1 MKMATKKIK
10 LEMTLKEFDAFFC
23 MAEENALA
31 IGASGDGS
39 TEGDEFLKV
48 NTKRVVIIN
57 KVLKKNGI
65 NRSISY

>member
-1 MKMATKKIK
+1 MAAKKIK
-10 LEMTLKEFDAFFC
+10 LEMTLKELEAFID

-39 TEGDEFLKV
+39 VGGDEFYKI

-57 KVLKKNGI
+57 KMLKKNGI